1 MVIIRMRDQNSINHP
16 NTPIFKEWQNL
27 IVCNILLVTAAAID
41 QEILPLWKLNRNT
54 VSLSDIKTGDL
65 QISRRMINEDSQ
77 SKYQH
82 DS

>member
-1 MVIIRMRDQNSINHP
+1 MISMGMRDNNGIHLFHAVLP
-16 NTPIFKEWQNL
+16 
-27 IVCNILLVTAAAID
+27 
-41 QEILPLWKLNRNT
+41 EILRHPRTMLHISRINKRKLSISFNKDG